1 MVQLRSF
8 LTDESSDCTATDLK
22 FETKQILDD
31 LDNGFEKVKRKKR
44 EKEKRK
50 ENKIKKKKK

>member
-31 LDNGFEKVKRKKR
+31 LDNGFEKVKRKKER
-44 EKEKRK
+44 KKK
-50 ENKIKKKKK
+50 ENKIK